1 MMSAIIFVCCL
12 GAVGQFSVAYCRS
25 ILAVSDTM
33 AISDYT
39 RQVAGLHGKAL
50 DPSEFDRLLGL
61 ARMVGIPASDT
72 NQLRAVKTYY
82 RVLSFAER
90 LLPSRSPQML
100 QWIEHELSRCT
111 YFAAVSLDRRLAP
124 VAN

>member
-1 MMSAIIFVCCL
+1 MMSAIIFVCCF
-12 GAVGQFSVAYCRS
+12 GAVGQFMLAYCRTL
-25 ILAVSDTM
+25 LATCDTM

-39 RQVAGLHGKAL
+39 RQVVGLHGKAL
-50 DPSEFDRLLGL
+50 DPSEFNRLLGL

-72 NQLRAVKTYY
+72 NQLRAVKSYY

-90 LLPSRSPQML
+90 LLPSRSPQLL
-100 QWIEHELSRCT
+100 QWIERELSRCT
-111 YFAAVSLDRRLAP
+111 YFAAVSLDRRLVP